1 MARVILKKGIDVSKY
16 QKTIDWKKV
25 KESGVEFVMIRIGY
39 RGNSTG
45 VISADP
51 YYLENIKGAIE
62 NKIEVGGYF
71 FSTAIS
77 ETEAIEEAT
86 YCIEQLKNYEVT
98 LPVVF
103 DLEGYN
109 KPEYRTYILTKEQRT
124 ACCKAFIDTL
134 IAEGYTTM
142 LYGSRGY
149 IRSKYDVNK
158 LKYPLW
164 VARYAGGYE
173 KILSDDKY
181 FPSMIGYD
189 DRIAIWQYTSIG
201 RVNGISGNV
210 DMDYMYINISNKKE
224 EPVNMVKPVDYK
236 QYDSRWKNIK
246 YDKSNGRSTIGSA
259 GCGTT
264 CSAMVLATLVD
275 SNITP
280 VETSAWSLANGYKY
294 PSGGT
299 YYSYFVN
306 QFKVYNIPCK
316 QLNTVNLRTQSRAN
330 SLLYHNEAKKALEDG
345 NLVIACMGEGNWTSS
360 GHYILL
366 YKYENG
372 YVYINDPASTKASRL
387 KNTFDLVCKQVKY
400 WWTIEVPNKKV
411 EEVKTTYKITA
422 TNAVED
428 IAKMEELKS
437 SLTQLGMNVQVE
449 KFEEKV
455 VIDPI
460 PKINPYVKPTRILM
474 FKSKIMNGE
483 DVKWLQWE
491 LGITCDG
498 LFGNGTKTALKKYQA
513 KHGLTVDGICGAKTI
528 ASFSAN

>member
-1 MARVILKKGIDVSKY
+1 MKKGIDVAKWQGDINWNQVSS
-16 QKTIDWKKV
+16 D
-25 KESGVEFVMIRIGY
+25 GVEFAILKITNKSNNAENSFESNYIGAKSVDMPIDVY
-39 RGNSTG
+39 NYTYASN
-45 VISADP
+45 VAK
-51 YYLENIKGAIE
+51 IKEDANAVVRVLNGRELGCKVWLDIE
-62 NKIEVGGYF
+62 NELQKGLGVLLIDMANEYKSIIEANGYEF
-71 FSTAIS
+71 GIYTGLSF
-77 ETEAIEEAT
+77 
-86 YCIEQLKNYEVT
+86 
-98 LPVVF
+98 
-103 DLEGYN
+103 YN
-109 KPEYRTYILTKEQRT
+109 SYIRP
-124 ACCKAFIDTL
+124 
-134 IAEGYTTM
+134 
-142 LYGSRGY
+142 YGSQ
-149 IRSKYDVNK
+149 IDC
-158 LKYPLW
+158 LFW
-164 VARYAGGYE
+164 IARYPSNAQMT
-173 KILSDDKY
+173 IDQNPSDDKMPNIDHELY
-181 FPSMIGYD
+181 M
-189 DRIAIWQYTSIG
+189 WQYSSKGSID
-201 RVNGISGNV
+201 GISGNV
-210 DMDYMYINISNKKE
+210 DMNILYVEDDNKIDTDIDEKD
-224 EPVNMVKPVDYK
+224 KGDIIIKQPVDYK

-246 YDKSNGRSTIGSA
+246 YDKSNGHSTIGSA

-306 QFKVYNIPCK
+306 QFNVYNIPCK
-316 QLNTVNLRTQSRAN
+316 QLNTVNLITQSRAN

-345 NLVIACMGEGNWTSS
+345 NLVIACMGKGNWTKS

-372 YVYINDPASTKASRL
+372 YVYINDPASKKASRL

-460 PKINPYVKPTRILM
+460 LKINPYVKPTRTLM
-474 FKSKIMNGE
+474 FKSNIMNGE

-513 KHGLTVDGICGAKTI
+513 KHGLTVDGICGTKTI
-528 ASFSAN
+528 ASLSAN